1 MARSDSDSLVLALA
15 PAPPAP
21 SAVLAL
27 AAPGFHPVIRIGP
40 VRHNYVYRL
49 HFPSGVYRC
58 DTYSQWGRVGDRL
71 FLFKNPD
78 GPVP

>member
-21 SAVLAL
+21 SVLAL
-27 AAPGFHPVIRIGP
+27 AAPGLPPVIQIGP
-40 VRHNYVYRL
+40 ARYNYVYRQQ
-49 HFPSGVYRC
+49 FASGVYRC
-58 DTYSQWGRVGDRL
+58 DTYSEWGRVGDRL

-78 GPVP
+78 GPGP